1 MGCYT
6 HLDLDE
12 RRKLYQLTSAGRS
25 PRQAAAELG
34 RHASTIYR
42 ELKRNHRFDEEPMFR
57 GYFPLTAQSMAAG
70 RRLRGAKISRYPGLA
85 SYIVDRLEVPWSP
98 EQIAGYLRHRTA
110 GLLRVSHETI
120 YQFVYGPDGQAAKLA
135 RLLPTGRW
143 KRRRRYERKPR
154 GLNIPPAHTIAA
166 RPQDIAERADFGHW
180 EGDVWSRRLVVRV

>member
-57 GYFPLTAQSMAAG
+57 GYFPLTAQSMVAG
-70 RRLRGAKISRYPGLA
+70 RRLRGAQISRYPELA
-85 SYIVDRLEVPWSP
+85 SYIVDRLEAARSP
-98 EQIAGYLRHRTA
+98 EQIAGYLLHRTA
-110 GLLRVSHETI
+110 RCG
-120 YQFVYGPDGQAAKLA
+120 
-135 RLLPTGRW
+135 
-143 KRRRRYERKPR
+143 
-154 GLNIPPAHTIAA
+154 
-166 RPQDIAERADFGHW
+166 
-180 EGDVWSRRLVVRV
+180 